1 MKISENITYV
11 TESETE
17 LIENS
22 ALEKDASERIKQ
34 RTLQLAGLKKKT
46 PRLRIVW
53 VCAAV
58 IALLACGVFAAETTG
73 LDYRLAGLFENGQ
86 SVDMGE
92 AVQNLDESVEANGVK
107 ITALQA
113 MGDRHCAYVLY
124 RVDIKDA
131 DMLDIKDL
139 NDVYFDTVYVE
150 TKKPVAGGWYTD
162 YIVDD
167 GALYAA
173 VSMDLRTT
181 KVNKGSFD
189 VTFKNLCSTDD
200 EVLINKEWK
209 VSIDLDYTPVSRK
222 VSSGQVIKVGDG
234 RCRLKGI
241 EISPISVRADFTRG
255 RNVIMEDISI
265 DAVTFKSGENLAA
278 ASVSGGSSSGVFG
291 RVCSL
296 QFGKVVDIDDI
307 ESVTINGQKIR
318 L

>member
-11 TESETE
+11 TEREVE

-22 ALEKDASERIKQ
+22 ALEKDAADRIKQ

-46 PRLRIVW
+46 PKLRIVW

-58 IALLACGVFAAETTG
+58 TALLACGVFAAETTG

-86 SVDMGE
+86 SIDMGE

-107 ITALQA
+107 ITAVQA

-131 DMLDIKDL
+131 DMLGINDL
-139 NDVYFDTVYVE
+139 NKVHFDTVYIE
-150 TKKPVAGGWYTD
+150 TRRPVAGGWYTD

-173 VSMDLRTT
+173 VSMDLRTA
-181 KVNKGSFD
+181 KVNKGSYN
-189 VTFKNLCSTDD
+189 VVFKNLCNTDD
-200 EVLINKEWK
+200 EVLISREWK
-209 VSIDLDYTPVSRK
+209 VPIDLDYTPVSRK

-265 DAVTFKSGENLAA
+265 DAVTLKSGENLVKT
-278 ASVSGGSSSGVFG
+278 SVSGGSSSGVFG

-307 ESVTINGQKIR
+307 ESVTINGQTIR

>member
-11 TESETE
+11 TDRETE
-17 LIENS
+17 LIDNS
-22 ALEKDASERIKQ
+22 ALERETADRIKQ
-34 RTLQLAGLKKKT
+34 RTLQLTGLRRKSAGL
-46 PRLRIVW
+46 RAAGI
-53 VCAAV
+53 CAAV
-58 IALLACGVFAAETTG
+58 IALLACSVFAAQTTG

-86 SVDMGE
+86 SIDMGE

-107 ITALQA
+107 ITAVQA

-131 DMLDIKDL
+131 EMLGI
-139 NDVYFDTVYVE
+139 NDFNKVYFDNVYVE

-173 VSMDLRTT
+173 VSMDFRTD
-181 KVNKGSFD
+181 KVNRGSFD
-189 VTFKNLCSTDD
+189 VTFKDLCSTDD
-200 EVLINKEWK
+200 EVLISKEWK
-209 VSIDLDYTPVSRK
+209 VSIDLDYTPVSRRI
-222 VSSGQVIKVGDG
+222 SSGRVIKVAGG

-255 RNVIMEDISI
+255 RNVIMENISI
-265 DAVTFKSGENLAA
+265 DAVTLKSGENLADT
-278 ASVSGGSSSGVFG
+278 SVSGGSSSGAFG
-291 RVCSL
+291 RVCIM

-307 ESVTINGQKIR
+307 ESVTINGQTIR